1 MGCFKISEKA
11 SKLRQ
16 EYKKIFGEMPRGW
29 YYEDNET
36 MQDYEEYLQKEINK
50 KIK

>member
-11 SKLRQ
+11 MKLRQ
-16 EYKKIFGEMPRGW
+16 EYKNKYRELPRGW

-36 MQDYEEYLQKEINK
+36 MQEYEEYLQKEIDKNK
-50 KIK
+50 